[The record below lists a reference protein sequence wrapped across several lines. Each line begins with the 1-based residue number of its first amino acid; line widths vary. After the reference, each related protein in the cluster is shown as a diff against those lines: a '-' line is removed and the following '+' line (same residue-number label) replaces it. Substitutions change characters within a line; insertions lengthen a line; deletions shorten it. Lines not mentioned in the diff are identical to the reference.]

1 MLCATQA
8 FAAPPKDKDV
18 AADSVAKNAIKALAE
33 TEKARRALSNQEK
46 SEKCE
51 GDCAVQTHFNDE
63 AVILGVD
70 PLSLITVTPGGPP
83 VRIPIAVPDSIAL
96 GADTSREVAQTLI
109 SVIRNDLAMSGL
121 FEIMPPETYAL
132 IPTAK
137 EGIAPSTIQ
146 FDGWYNVGASVLVKT
161 HYSQENGGDTF
172 LSNLRPYKASRKVD

>member
-1 MLCATQA
+1 MNIRHVVMTGSVWALLCATQA

-70 PLSLITVTPGGPP
+70 PLSLITVTPGCDQLDGQRAITSLSLWPYGPMLSRKAAPMYEP
-83 VRIPIAVPDSIAL
+83 VRAPPGGMQLPD
-96 GADTSREVAQTLI
+96 
-109 SVIRNDLAMSGL
+109 
-121 FEIMPPETYAL
+121 Y
-132 IPTAK
+132 
-137 EGIAPSTIQ
+137 
-146 FDGWYNVGASVLVKT
+146 
-161 HYSQENGGDTF
+161 
-172 LSNLRPYKASRKVD
+172 